1 MESLAGQ
8 PVIAYLGLGANM
20 GDRRSN
26 LARAVAMLAATEGV
40 AVLRVSPVYETEPW
54 GYTEQ
59 DEFLNCALAIATTLS
74 PAQLLA
80 LAKDIESNAGRAAGI
95 RYGPRPIDVDI
106 LLYGD
111 QVVDSAAPD
120 LQIPHPRLLE
130 RAFALIPLAD
140 IAGDV
145 THPTAGRNIANLA
158 REITGREGVRFWGE
172 LPEPAG

>member
-1 MESLAGQ
+1 MEPLAGQ
-8 PVIAYLGLGANM
+8 SVIAYLGLGANM

-59 DEFLNCALAIATTLS
+59 AEFLNCALAIATTLS
-74 PAQLLA
+74 PTKLLE

-111 QVVDSAAPD
+111 QVVDSAVPD

-145 THPTAGRNIANLA
+145 RHPTAGRNIANLA
-158 REITGREGVRFWGE
+158 REITGWEGVRFWGK
-172 LPEPAG
+172 LSEPAG